1 MMRALEGADPG
12 PTPFDE
18 HRRRIIFADFVK
30 DSTFGQAWLIF
41 EAERHVGYVVLT
53 LGFSFEYRGRDA
65 FLDELYL
72 EEKSRGQ
79 GIGRKAM
86 EFVEGVARELGV
98 NAMHLE
104 VSRDN
109 DAGLELYRRAGYADH
124 DRCLMAKWL
133 IRAHS

>member
-1 MMRALEGADPG
+1 
-12 PTPFDE
+12 
-18 HRRRIIFADFVK
+18 
-30 DSTFGQAWLIF
+30 
-41 EAERHVGYVVLT
+41 VGYVVLT

-72 EEKSRGQ
+72 EEKSRGR

-86 EFVEGVARELGV
+86 EFAEGMARELGV
-98 NAMHLE
+98 NAVHLE

-124 DRCLMAKWL
+124 DRCLMTKWL
-133 IRAHS
+133 IRAHP

>member
-1 MMRALEGADPG
+1 MRALEGSDPG
-12 PTPFDE
+12 PTAFDE
-18 HRRRIIFADFVK
+18 RRRPIIFVDFVK
-30 DSTFGQAWLIF
+30 DSTFGRAWLIF
-41 EAERHVGYVVLT
+41 EAERPVGYVVLT

-72 EEKSRGQ
+72 EGKSRGR

-98 NAMHLE
+98 NAVHLE

-109 DAGLELYRRAGYADH
+109 DAGPELYRQAGYADH
-124 DRCLMAKWL
+124 DRCLMTKWL
-133 IRAHS
+133 IREHP